1 MPPGQDLHYIQM
13 YPWQHIIAVGYT
25 LDDLDH
31 EICCRSRPARCLE
44 TYFRHD
50 IQHHR
55 GRCSGTSSKL
65 GRAKK
70 KLTNCRALFSSEL
83 PKYRWLR
90 LWFVA
95 VARLISFTIGHLR
108 QIWLGWGFLQSIFPY
123 IRNPNPR
130 QKKKCPVGATKK
142 RDRKWRFLYPQVF
155 LGWVKKKKSV
165 GLVWLCSERSN
176 FWFTC

>member
-55 GRCSGTSSKL
+55 GRCSGTRSKL

-130 QKKKCPVGATKK
+130 QKKMPRRSHKK
-142 RDRKWRFLYPQVF
+142 AWPKMTFSIPPGI
-155 LGWVKKKKSV
+155 LGLGKKKKV
-165 GLVWLCSERSN
+165 CGFGLVM
-176 FWFTC
+176 